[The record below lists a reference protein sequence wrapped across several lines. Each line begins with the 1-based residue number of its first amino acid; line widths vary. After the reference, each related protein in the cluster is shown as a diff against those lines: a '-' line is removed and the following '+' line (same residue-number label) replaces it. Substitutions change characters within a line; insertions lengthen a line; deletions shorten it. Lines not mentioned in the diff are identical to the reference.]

1 MRGNSRFEVFET
13 DDEEELTARV
23 IQNDPVRLGH
33 QRMCRHE
40 LVVTVAIR
48 VEIKRGI
55 ARQDT

>member
-33 QRMCRHE
+33 QRVCRHE

-55 ARQDT
+55 AR